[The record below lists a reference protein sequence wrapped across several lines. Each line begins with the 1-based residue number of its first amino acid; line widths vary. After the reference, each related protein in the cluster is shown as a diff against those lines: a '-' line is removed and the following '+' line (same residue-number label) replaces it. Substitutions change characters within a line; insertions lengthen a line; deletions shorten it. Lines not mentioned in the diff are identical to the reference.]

1 MLIYG
6 NWITQFQ
13 KDLSFE
19 NVRPSSQETIQVGFF
34 SLLKRAASLIRFTQ
48 NSEINKSLK
57 CCSVYEYDCLAEQNY
72 KSMVGATFFILNFK
86 RLCCLVCIH
95 LRD

>member
-34 SLLKRAASLIRFTQ
+34 SLLKRAAP
-48 NSEINKSLK
+48 
-57 CCSVYEYDCLAEQNY
+57 
-72 KSMVGATFFILNFK
+72 
-86 RLCCLVCIH
+86 
-95 LRD
+95 